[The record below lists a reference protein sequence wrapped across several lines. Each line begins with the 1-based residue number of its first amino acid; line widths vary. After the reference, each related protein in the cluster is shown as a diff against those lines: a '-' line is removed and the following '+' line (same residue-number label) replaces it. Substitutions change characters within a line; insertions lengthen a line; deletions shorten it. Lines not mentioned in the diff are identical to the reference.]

1 MKHYNSQEEYLKAQ
15 TENALESGVV
25 VLKQGERGLKGDKGD
40 RGDKG
45 EKGDR
50 GANGKDGV
58 NGLNGIDGKDG
69 INGINGL
76 DGIDGRDGKD
86 GVEITAEEVKTKL
99 ESLKKDERLDI
110 SAIKGM
116 DDLRTD
122 ISNHATE
129 QARGILYAGLLE
141 NNSGD
146 GVVWGEITGTL
157 SNQTDLQ
164 AVLDT
169 KATKSFAIAMSIAL

>member
-1 MKHYNSQEEYLKAQ
+1 MKHYSSQEEYLKAQ

-25 VLKQGERGLKGDKGD
+25 VLKQGERGLKGDKGE
-40 RGDKG
+40 KG
-45 EKGDR
+45 EKGDK
-50 GANGKDGV
+50 GENGKEGV

-69 INGINGL
+69 IDGINGL
-76 DGIDGRDGKD
+76 NGIDGKDGKD

-99 ESLKKDERLDI
+99 ESLKKDERLDV
-110 SAIKGM
+110 SAIKGI

-129 QARGILYAGLLE
+129 QAHGILYAGLLE